1 MSVGVSMLGLLGALG
16 CTNGEGNE
24 PNVLPE
30 PIGGSSSSTTA
41 TPTSSTTAV
50 AEVSSDSGSETGMP
64 ADDTPKT
71 FRFNCVDIQTIGD
84 ADGTAIQAQLLEN
97 TWGNDIDLFKLNI
110 MLEVE
115 SRDFETGEAQL
126 GIRSGVGPDASGL
139 CSEENTIS
147 ELITVAFTEGETRWA
162 GTDASGEC
170 STPSQGSSGNS
181 YQMELP
187 PERVVYIY
195 AEDDDTTTFNC
206 TPDAGTPDAVPIRA
220 VTAEVSTDANENVI
234 WGTLDGC
241 LLESDAAGLCSCL
254 GSCGGTG
261 PDDLQTEGDCAGC
274 PTGGTPLGVLLG
286 GVNPSDNC
294 TTVMGE
300 PAFDLTIGFSGS
312 KLPNVP
318 TACG

>member
-24 PNVLPE
+24 PNVLPD
-30 PIGGSSSSTTA
+30 PSGGSSTTSTSTPSTT
-41 TPTSSTTAV
+41 TV
-50 AEVSSDSGSETGMP
+50 AEASSDSGSETGMLADPTP
-64 ADDTPKT
+64 ATY
-71 FRFNCVDIQTIGD
+71 RFDCVDIQRIGD

-97 TWGNDIDLFKLNI
+97 TWGNDIDEFKLNI

-115 SRDFETGEAQL
+115 SRDAAAGEAQL

-147 ELITVAFTEGETRWA
+147 ELISVAFVGGETRWA
-162 GTDASGEC
+162 AADADGEC
-170 STPSQGSSGNS
+170 SVPAAGTKGNS
-181 YQMELP
+181 YRMELP

-206 TPDAGTPDAVPIRA
+206 TPDEAVPDAVPIRA
-220 VTAEVSTDANENVI
+220 VQAEVSTNASEDTI

-241 LLESDAAGLCSCL
+241 LLESDAAALCSCL
-254 GSCGGTG
+254 GSCSGSG
-261 PDDLQTEGDCAGC
+261 PDDVQTEGDCAGC

-294 TTVMGE
+294 TTVMGA
-300 PAFDLTIGFSGS
+300 PAYDLTIGFNGRR
-312 KLPNVP
+312 LPNVP